1 MMDTQITIDNHFEGK
16 GEKVREIY
24 ERLLGSVRE
33 FGHVHEAPKKG
44 SIHLDHKSGFAG
56 VYLRNNYILLH
67 FRTDYPIDSSRIQKQ
82 QQLSARRFK
91 HTVRLDNGSQID
103 QELLSWLKDAYLL
116 AG

>member
-1 MMDTQITIDNHFEGK
+1 MMETQITIDNHFEGK
-16 GEKVREIY
+16 GEKVRVTY
-24 ERLLGSVRE
+24 DRLLGSVRE

-56 VYLRNNYILLH
+56 VYLRKNYILLH

-91 HTVRLDNGSQID
+91 HTVRLDSASQID
-103 QELLSWLKDAYLL
+103 PELLSWLKDAYLL